1 MNQGYPVA
9 LRERVVA
16 AYERG
21 DGSYR
26 EVSLTFQLGE
36 ATVKRWVWQS
46 RREGHV
52 RPRKRGGGTP
62 SDICLLDLEAIVTR
76 LGDANAGE
84 IAAEYNRSRR
94 GKNRRHASSIKR
106 ALHRAGYVVKKN
118 AFARKNSYDQTSQKS
133 VRSSGEKS
141 AAFLQKNSFSW
152 TNRASTR
159 R

>member
-1 MNQGYPVA
+1 MNEGYPVA

-62 SDICLLDLEAIVTR
+62 SDICSLELEAIVSR

-84 IAAEYNRSRR
+84 IAAEYNRNRR

-106 ALHRAGYVVKKN
+106 ALHRAGYVVKKSV
-118 AFARKNSYDQTSQKS
+118 FARKSSCDQMSQKS
-133 VRSSGEKS
+133 VRSSGGKS
-141 AAFLQKNSFSW
+141 VAFPWKSSFSW